1 MSLGCFQKHR
11 SCACQNPYV
20 FIGKIDMVKIQIC
33 RTSNSTSTSASADI
47 GGSTR
52 TSIAISIGTSACASI
67 STSTSTRIGTRTS
80 TSTSTRTLLAFALV
94 LALVPIFFPECQ
106 ESVWV
111 YSVDVLTLRRRD
123 VDRLLWTCPHSHAK
137 VNLDQ
142 VP

>member
-1 MSLGCFQKHR
+1 MSEAGW
-11 SCACQNPYV
+11 ACQTLV
-20 FIGKIDMVKIQIC
+20 LVLVIV
-33 RTSNSTSTSASADI
+33 R
-47 GGSTR
+47 
-52 TSIAISIGTSACASI
+52 ACASI

-111 YSVDVLTLRRRD
+111 YSVDVLTLRRQD

-137 VNLDQ
+137 VNIDQ